1 MITVALRFRPKLS
14 WPLSPQTTVR
24 KKLSGRLRFVADYLD
39 IWLARRVWNFR
50 TISYSSVKYTLFILT
65 KELRGRDL
73 PNLSLFLREQLDEQP
88 ESFAQNPRFRL
99 HHQNYRQ
106 VRHVLAR
113 LTHWVDTE
121 CGLPSD
127 FEDLVSPGRTRPF
140 EIEHIWAD
148 HYDRFADVIPQVN
161 DFESQRNRLGGLLML
176 QRGVNQSLGDA
187 TYEDKRDA
195 YVAHSENLLARS
207 LHPLAYSN
215 NPGFA
220 ALRERTGLPFRPHD
234 SFGPE
239 DQAAR
244 QELYIRIAEWIWNP
258 SRLDLDGANPPVPEP
273 IGDPEEGNSE
283 GDDRPDRYEARV
295 AFWTALLLRA
305 KERSDLHA
313 RISPNRYHWA
323 GTRRHG
329 QWWNYVALQRVPRN
343 PRASPS
349 RPHPNDATS
358 CVS

>member
-1 MITVALRFRPKLS
+1 MVH
-14 WPLSPQTTVR
+14 PL
-24 KKLSGRLRFVADYLD
+24 A
-39 IWLARRVWNFR
+39 
-50 TISYSSVKYTLFILT
+50 TL
-65 KELRGRDL
+65 
-73 PNLSLFLREQLDEQP
+73 
-88 ESFAQNPRFRL
+88 
-99 HHQNYRQ
+99 YRQ

-127 FEDLVSPGRTRPF
+127 LEDLVSPGRTRPF

-329 QWWNYVALQRVPRN
+329 QWWNYVALQGETRAELYIDGPHASDNKALYDALAAQRAGVESEFGGELSWRRMDDR
-343 PRASPS
+343 RASRISYSVPGGWADEATWPS
-349 RPHPNDATS
+349 AIEKAVDAMQRLYKALGPR
-358 CVS
+358 VQAVGD